1 MKAKLA
7 IAGLL
12 LVVATAGFFWY
23 SQQGAKLSDTD
34 TILIANF
41 SNATGEPVLDSSLQ
55 EALAISLSQSPSLN
69 LVSVEK
75 VTEALRSLGR
85 PLETVVTRDLAPQLC
100 QRLGATV
107 YLTGSISKHGSGY
120 ALRLDPT
127 PSSPDAAFPPS
138 HTHPPL
144 KGDVLPPLH

>member
-12 LVVATAGFFWY
+12 LFLATAGFFWY
-23 SQQGAKLSDTD
+23 WQQGTKLSDTD

-41 SNATGEPVLDSSLQ
+41 SNATGEPVLDGSLQ

-75 VTEALRSLGR
+75 VAEALRLC
-85 PLETVVTRDLAPQLC
+85 LETGCDALLERRRRRALTERRRGQGRCGARPRNGG
-100 QRLGATV
+100 QR
-107 YLTGSISKHGSGY
+107 
-120 ALRLDPT
+120 
-127 PSSPDAAFPPS
+127 SSRQ
-138 HTHPPL
+138 
-144 KGDVLPPLH
+144 VR